1 MPHITY
7 IPDLPQE
14 RTIYGILSGI
24 KFHCANLNALQHG
37 WIAAMLPFAKLLWTL
52 VLQLTSN
59 TEGLN
64 QSSQINSLNG
74 FVDLAES
81 SSNGPHHLQHKM
93 KQRY

>member
-1 MPHITY
+1 
-7 IPDLPQE
+7 
-14 RTIYGILSGI
+14 
-24 KFHCANLNALQHG
+24 
-37 WIAAMLPFAKLLWTL
+37 MLPFAKLLWTL

-81 SSNGPHHLQHKM
+81 NSNGPHHLQHNM